1 MILISH
7 GSAVGYFLFLKRGK
21 CVIIIVKGGETVEEK
36 KRCYIAIDLKS
47 FYASVECV
55 ERGLDPMRA
64 NLVVADRSRTE
75 KTICL
80 AVSPGLKRY
89 GIPGRARLFE
99 VIEELKRVNADRLSR
114 APGRRFSGKS
124 TDSVELDR
132 DLSLEADFIT
142 AVPRMALYIDY
153 STRIYSVYLRY
164 IAPED
169 IHTYS
174 IDEVFIDA
182 TDYLKCYSL
191 SPREF
196 ARLLIKEVLKETG
209 VTAAAGIGDNLYLCK
224 VAMDIT
230 AKHIPPDED
239 GVRIAELDEKSY
251 RETLWDHRPLTDFW
265 RIGRGIASKLEQH
278 RLYTMGDVARCSTYN
293 EELLYKLFG
302 VNAELLIDH
311 AWGYE
316 SCTMRDI
323 KAYRPSVNSLS
334 SGQVL
339 KTPYSHGKAR
349 LVVKEMAESLSL
361 DLVEK
366 RLVVHKLTLYVGY
379 DIENISRGY
388 AGEIKKDYYGRKVP
402 EQGRGSV
409 NLVTPTSSGKKI
421 VESVLKLFEEIT
433 DEELLIRRVNL
444 TAENVVPEDSVSGN
458 ITAEQIDIFTDISA
472 LEKKREEE
480 ENELKRERR
489 RQDAVIGIKKK
500 FGKNAI
506 IMGSDLEEGAT
517 AIERNNEIGGHK
529 A

>member
-1 MILISH
+1 M
-7 GSAVGYFLFLKRGK
+7 
-21 CVIIIVKGGETVEEK
+21 ENK

-55 ERGLDPMRA
+55 ERGLDPMTT

-99 VIEELKRVNADRLSR
+99 VLSEIKRVNSERLNKI
-114 APGRRFSGKS
+114 PGRRFTGKS
-124 TDSVELDR
+124 TDADELDITP
-132 DLSLEADFIT
+132 SLEVDFIT
-142 AVPRMALYIDY
+142 AVPRMALYIEY
-153 STRIYSVYLRY
+153 STRIYSVYLKY

-169 IHTYS
+169 IHNYS

-182 TDYLKCYSL
+182 TDYLKRYSL
-191 SPREF
+191 TAREF
-196 ARLLIKEVLKETG
+196 AKTLIKDVLKETG
-209 VTAAAGIGDNLYLCK
+209 ITAAAGIGENLYLCK

-230 AKHIPPDED
+230 AKHIPADED

-251 RETLWDHRPLTDFW
+251 RETLWDHRPITDFW
-265 RIGRGIASKLEQH
+265 RVGGGISSKLAQH
-278 RLYTMGDVARCSTYN
+278 RIYTMGDVARCSTYN

-302 VNAELLIDH
+302 INAELLIDH

-316 SCTMRDI
+316 SCTMADI
-323 KAYRPSVNSLS
+323 KNYRPSTNSIS

-339 KTPYSHGKAR
+339 KTPYNHIKAR
-349 LVVKEMAESLSL
+349 LVVKEMAESVSL

-366 RLVVHKLTLYVGY
+366 KLVTHKVTLYINY
-379 DIENISRGY
+379 DIENLARGY
-388 AGEIKKDYYGRKVP
+388 SGAVKTDYYGRKVP
-402 EQGRGSV
+402 EHARGTVSFDV
-409 NLVTPTSSGKKI
+409 PTSSGKKI
-421 VESVLKLFEEIT
+421 VDSVLDLFEKIT
-433 DEELLIRRVNL
+433 DSDLLIRRVNI
-444 TAENVVPEDSVSGN
+444 TAENVVSENSVNGN
-458 ITAEQIDIFTDISA
+458 ITAEQIDIFTDISL
-472 LEKKREEE
+472 LEKERKEEE
-480 ENELKRERR
+480 KERKKERR
-489 RQDAVIGIKKK
+489 RQDAVIRIKKK

-517 AIERNNEIGGHK
+517 AIDRNNEIGGHK